1 MKGEHKPGY
10 RPPRTGE
17 KRAVRQPL
25 KIDKLEQPVRDAIL
39 KARADGRTWEE
50 TAEAASKLNGEK
62 LAPSVVHRWYDLR
75 VAQVQREVLQQ
86 AERSRVIAGAFAAK
100 GFEGLPEAAVN
111 ALSSE
116 VFAIM
121 EAGTPAERE
130 KGLNGL
136 VFTLSKLMTARAAEK
151 RVELEREKI
160 ELAKKKF
167 EELRAKAD
175 KATNDAAG
183 KIGKGRALT
192 IDDINR
198 IRERALG
205 LPPIQQREAASSSAA

>member
-25 KIDKLEQPVRDAIL
+25 KIDKLGQEVRDAIL
-39 KARADGRTWEE
+39 KARADGKTWEE
-50 TAEAASKLNGEK
+50 TAEAASKWNGEK

-75 VAQVQREVLQQ
+75 VAQVQREVMNQ
-86 AERSRVIAGAFAAK
+86 AEGSRVLAASFEK
-100 GFEGLPEAAVN
+100 MGFEGLPEAALN

-116 VFAIM
+116 VFAVV
-121 EAGTPAERE
+121 EAGTPAERM
-130 KGLNGL
+130 KSLGRLIL
-136 VFTLSKLMTARAAEK
+136 LASDLKKAQAAEK
-151 RVELEREKI
+151 RAGVQERKLDLEN
-160 ELAKKKF
+160 KKF
-167 EELRAKAD
+167 EELRSKAD
-175 KATNDAAG
+175 KETNAAAE
-183 KIGKGRALT
+183 KVGKGRALT

-205 LPPIQQREAASSSAA
+205 LPPVKREAASSSAA

>member
-1 MKGEHKPGY
+1 MQGEHKPGY

-17 KRAVRQPL
+17 KRSTRQPL
-25 KIDKLEQPVRDAIL
+25 KIDKLDPKVRADIL
-39 KARADGRTWEE
+39 KARAEGLTWEE
-50 TAEAASKLNGEK
+50 TAEFASKSAGES
-62 LAPSVVHRWYDLR
+62 LAVSLVHRWYDIR
-75 VAQVQREVLQQ
+75 VEQVQREVMEQ

-130 KGLNGL
+130 KGLGNL
-136 VFTLSKLMTARAAEK
+136 VFVLSSLMKAQAAKK

-167 EELRAKAD
+167 DELRDKAD
-175 KATNDAAG
+175 KATNDAAA
-183 KIGKGRALT
+183 KVGKGRALT

-205 LPPIQQREAASSSAA
+205 LPPISRAAGSPPA